1 MLKIPAF
8 GNTQNVSGNP
18 IDTPTMRHHLE
29 ILDEIDKLLA
39 DNGLE
44 DERQQLEFE
53 IRASA
58 TGSEL
63 CLRSGSKL
71 LTLQNTDRKFTSIAG
86 HLVKEFVSYRH
97 ANGLYPKPNY
107 ET

>member
-1 MLKIPAF
+1 
-8 GNTQNVSGNP
+8 
-18 IDTPTMRHHLE
+18 MRHHLE
-29 ILDEIDKLLA
+29 ILGDIDKLLV

-44 DERQQLEFE
+44 EEREQLESE
-53 IRASA
+53 IRAST

-71 LTLQNTDRKFTSIAG
+71 LTLQNTDRQFSSVVG
-86 HLVKEFVSYRH
+86 HLIKEFISYCH

>member
-1 MLKIPAF
+1 
-8 GNTQNVSGNP
+8 
-18 IDTPTMRHHLE
+18 MRNHLE
-29 ILDEIDKLLA
+29 ILEEIDKLLA

-44 DERQQLEFE
+44 DERTQLEFE
-53 IRASA
+53 VRASV

-71 LTLQNTDRKFTSIAG
+71 LTLQNRSKQVSFSVG
-86 HLVKEFVSYRH
+86 HLIKELISYCH